1 MAAYR
6 LCQTKKAEKPYFI
19 ENISTNVFSME
30 ELCFYMSN
38 NLYLLDE
45 TILNRELT
53 RWLREEL
60 ELAVLARKLEK
71 LLEEGASVA
80 ELMLPIMK
88 EIQYLSQKELKEL
101 QEQLRR
107 MEEQPPLMLQ
117 KMKGDYL
124 VEYKKFGNALK
135 VYEKVLKE
143 SDENT
148 GMGVQFFGNV
158 HHNMGC
164 AYARLFQMR
173 EAMYCFEKAYELL
186 RSKNTLCSYLTAVYL
201 GESREAF
208 LNRAE
213 ALGVDEVTVNEI
225 VANILQAAAGEEKE
239 EKEENLDEILSGLT
253 EEYHR
258 NTGF

>member
-30 ELCFYMSN
+30 ELCFYISN

-45 TILNRELT
+45 TILNTELT

-60 ELAVLARKLEK
+60 ELAVLARRLEK
-71 LLEEGASVA
+71 QLEDHGSLA
-80 ELMLPIMK
+80 ELILPIMK

-101 QEQLRR
+101 QQELKR
-107 MEEQPPLMLQ
+107 MEEQPALILEKQ
-117 KMKGDYL
+117 KGDYL
-124 VEYKKFGNALK
+124 VEYKKYGNALK
-135 VYEKVLKE
+135 VYGKVLKE
-143 SDENT
+143 AEGST
-148 GMGVQFFGNV
+148 MGTQFCGSV
-158 HHNMGC
+158 YHNMGC
-164 AYARLFQMR
+164 AYARLFQMK
-173 EAMYCFEKAYELL
+173 EAISCFEKAYDLLHSKVTL
-186 RSKNTLCSYLTAVYL
+186 RSYLIAVYL

-213 ALGVDEVTVNEI
+213 ALGVDEGTINSI
-225 VANILQAAAGEEKE
+225 VAEILQSSVYEEQNVQE
-239 EKEENLDEILSGLT
+239 EQLDDVLSDLT

-258 NTGF
+258 NTGY